1 MVLENGY
8 SDVGQIN
15 DYDRIEYFREHL
27 QQILDVIHNDGCHVR
42 AYSGLA
48 FYILGFQLKWNDFSD
63 YTWVFHAF

>member
-27 QQILDVIHNDGCHVR
+27 QQILDVILNDGCHVR
-42 AYSGLA
+42 AYSGWA
-48 FYILGFQLKWNDFSD
+48 FYIRFQLK
-63 YTWVFHAF
+63 